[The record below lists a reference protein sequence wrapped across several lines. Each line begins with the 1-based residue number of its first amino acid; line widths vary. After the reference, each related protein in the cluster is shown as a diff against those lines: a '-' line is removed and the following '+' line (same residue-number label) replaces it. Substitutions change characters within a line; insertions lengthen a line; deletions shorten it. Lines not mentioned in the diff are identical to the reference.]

1 MSGSKV
7 SYTTTSTELY
17 AEILQGGRGGANLRY
32 LKKEGGAAASSVRGS
47 TGRQCDPPQ
56 HIKQCSLSC
65 LMRIAIEA
73 PEELSES
80 DLNEIID
87 VWQRKSRIISDSRS
101 F

>member
-1 MSGSKV
+1 M
-7 SYTTTSTELY
+7 
-17 AEILQGGRGGANLRY
+17 
-32 LKKEGGAAASSVRGS
+32 GGAAQLQAVSGNA
-47 TGRQCDPPQ
+47 GRRCGPPQ

-87 VWQRKSRIISDSRS
+87 VWQHKSRKISV
-101 F
+101 